1 MKLNMLQSYQ
11 KFIMQPL
18 AMEMLIKLSIKE
30 ILKCSMNFQ
39 NLHKWQLLILEML
52 LRHYV
57 VLNMK

>member
-1 MKLNMLQSYQ
+1 
-11 KFIMQPL
+11 MQPL